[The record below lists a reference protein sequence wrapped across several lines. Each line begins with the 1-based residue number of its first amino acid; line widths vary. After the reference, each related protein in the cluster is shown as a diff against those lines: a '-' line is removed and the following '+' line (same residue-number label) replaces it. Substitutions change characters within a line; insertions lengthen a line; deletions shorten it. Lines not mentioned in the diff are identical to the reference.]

1 MAFQEIAR
9 AKLNLALKVLGRRP
23 DGYHE
28 IESLVAFAEIGDR
41 VALTPGQDCRVATS
55 GPFAR
60 DIDGPNLLD
69 KALSLLREH
78 DANLRLG
85 SVLLEKN
92 LPVAAGLGGG
102 SADAA
107 ALLRAVRR
115 ANPERAGAIVWH
127 ALAAR
132 LGADVPVCLAGTPA
146 LISGIGDKVE
156 SLGSAHRLPPMAV
169 VLVNPRLPL
178 PTAQV
183 YRALAAGPTSLD
195 SPPSALPRSFSD
207 LASLVDAV
215 RFHGNDLE
223 RPAISLLPAI
233 ADLKAALGAQP
244 GCRIAAMSGSGPTC
258 FGIFADEAGAR
269 NAAGA
274 LTRAYPRWWVVAT
287 EIVGGGEPGQSNATN
302 VG

>member
-1 MAFQEIAR
+1 MAFREIAR
-9 AKLNLALKVLGRRP
+9 AKLNLDLEACSVGAPTAIMRSRAWWRSP
-23 DGYHE
+23 
-28 IESLVAFAEIGDR
+28 SIGDR
-41 VALTPGQDCRVATS
+41 VAFTPGPECRVATS

-69 KALSLLREH
+69 RALALLREH
-78 DANLRLG
+78 DAKLRLG

-115 ANPERAGAIVWH
+115 ANPERAGAVAWH

-156 SLGSAHRLPPMAV
+156 PLGAAYSLPAMAA

-183 YRALAAGPTSLD
+183 YQALAAGPTSVAGRA
-195 SPPSALPRSFSD
+195 SALPRSFSD
-207 LASLVDAV
+207 LGDLVDAV
-215 RFHGNDLE
+215 RGHGNDLE
-223 RPAISLLPAI
+223 RPAVALLPAI
-233 ADLKAALGAQP
+233 ADLKAALAAQP
-244 GCRIAAMSGSGPTC
+244 GCRVAAMSGSGPTC
-258 FGIFADEAGAR
+258 FAIFADAAAAQ

-287 EIVGGGEPGQSNATN
+287 EVVGASPAEAL
-302 VG
+302 